1 MRNILI
7 LFCMLL
13 IGCKQE
19 KAPYQYLNEI
29 NSRREKIGLKKID
42 STFIRNDSKNYSTYD
57 KVNKRFYDVHLRLK
71 NEYRKAN
78 GKPTYWK
85 KIIRLDK
92 TNGKLN
98 SEEDIF
104 RSGFYKFGFMEETDI
119 YEQLKFIY
127 VFEDYKYY
135 SGRTK
140 DSILVKKGW
149 LYKYEYP
156 VEKKGVTSNR
166 PQSKY
171 WVKKIETINK
181 SQADSILKSW
191 GLEY

>member
-1 MRNILI
+1 
-7 LFCMLL
+7 MLL

-19 KAPYQYLNEI
+19 KAPYPYLNEI

-104 RSGFYKFGFMEETDI
+104 RSGFYKFEFMEELT
-119 YEQLKFIY
+119 FM
-127 VFEDYKYY
+127 
-135 SGRTK
+135 
-140 DSILVKKGW
+140 
-149 LYKYEYP
+149 
-156 VEKKGVTSNR
+156 N
-166 PQSKY
+166 
-171 WVKKIETINK
+171 N
-181 SQADSILKSW
+181 
-191 GLEY
+191 